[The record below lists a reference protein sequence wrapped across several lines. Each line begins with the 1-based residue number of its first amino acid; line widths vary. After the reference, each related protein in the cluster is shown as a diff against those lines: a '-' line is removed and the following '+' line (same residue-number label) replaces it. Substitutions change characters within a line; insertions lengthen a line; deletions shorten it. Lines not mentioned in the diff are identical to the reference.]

1 MQGFELVKS
10 NVDAVKTNVI
20 SKLAKL
26 GESPDSLKS
35 IANEFDKN
43 ILLVSENHISLYLEK
58 KNSLNARK
66 FIQVLQSNI
75 ENPNSSKAKTIPN
88 EIRSSF
94 YSLNVNDRIQIVDKL
109 TKRFSD
115 NLALDLKITEDLSK
129 ENNNKNEDL
138 LNRALVL
145 PENESEKF
153 LQNNPQIQRQY
164 NAVVA
169 LAREENSL
177 DLLQTPNVN
186 TVYDLVYDDAFGDRT
201 VSLNKLRSFLA
212 QGLLDKKQFE
222 KITNIRD
229 SRRKND
235 IEDGITV
242 IKQTFDEFQ
251 IETLLQEFQTLITGI
266 NKLSPSA
273 ALKQIFQERGQK
285 IIEQNSDE
293 IIRIKEQISKTELE
307 IKNLPKDDNYLANRR
322 DKDRKIR
329 RSNSKIEKLE
339 NANREIKLRLDR

>member
-1 MQGFELVKS
+1 M
-10 NVDAVKTNVI
+10 
-20 SKLAKL
+20 
-26 GESPDSLKS
+26 
-35 IANEFDKN
+35 
-43 ILLVSENHISLYLEK
+43 
-58 KNSLNARK
+58 
-66 FIQVLQSNI
+66 
-75 ENPNSSKAKTIPN
+75 
-88 EIRSSF
+88 
-94 YSLNVNDRIQIVDKL
+94 
-109 TKRFSD
+109 
-115 NLALDLKITEDLSK
+115 
-129 ENNNKNEDL
+129 
-138 LNRALVL
+138 
-145 PENESEKF
+145 
-153 LQNNPQIQRQY
+153 
-164 NAVVA
+164 
-169 LAREENSL
+169 
-177 DLLQTPNVN
+177 QTPNVN

-251 IETLLQEFQTLITGI
+251 IQTLLQEFQTLITGI